1 MKIKIIVMVFEAFF
15 NFWNV
20 STIRDK
26 YLAANDVINTQQR
39 LRTYKRREKIYT
51 FIVIPFLL
59 LWLVWLFFEV
69 YSGKGIPF
77 PSTDR
82 LIFDFAV
89 IAIILAICFYVFY
102 REMLSLN
109 KAIKEIDE
117 FANL

>member
-1 MKIKIIVMVFEAFF
+1 MVFEAFF

-39 LRTYKRREKIYT
+39 LRTYKRREKLQFYIE
-51 FIVIPFLL
+51 IPILL
-59 LWLVWLFFEV
+59 LCLVWIFFDV
-69 YSGKGIPF
+69 FSGKDIPF

-82 LIFDFAV
+82 LNFDFAAV
-89 IAIILAICFYVFY
+89 AIGLVICFYFFY
-102 REMLSLN
+102 REMRSLN

-117 FANL
+117 FVNGK